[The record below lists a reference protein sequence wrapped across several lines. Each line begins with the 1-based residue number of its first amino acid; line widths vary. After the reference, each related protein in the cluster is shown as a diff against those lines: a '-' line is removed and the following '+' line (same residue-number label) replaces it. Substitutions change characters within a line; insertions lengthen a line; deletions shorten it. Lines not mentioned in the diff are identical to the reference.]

1 LERSFKI
8 LLYSASV
15 RRRFT
20 VVASIV
26 LARSTAVLHAG
37 EATGATVVVLELG
50 DPEVTVGLGV
60 GDETPSTPASAPT
73 GRSSDQAT
81 APTTTPPTRARTT
94 SRPASSNQ
102 RLEGCSGS
110 GSGAGDGWAASAWA
124 PSRRS

>member
-37 EATGATVVVLELG
+37 EATGATGVVLELG
-50 DPEVTVGLGV
+50 DPEVTVGLCV
-60 GDETPSTPASAPT
+60 WDETPSTPASAPT

-102 RLEGCSGS
+102 RLEGRCGS